1 MDYKKAFDRDYN
13 FGIQEE
19 EKLIEVFRE
28 RFDKC
33 LCKTNSTAII
43 DFISPKTYLELKS
56 RNCNHNKFN
65 DIMIGENKIQFALKT
80 KRDVIFA
87 FNFLDGIYFYKFNK
101 EDISNNKINFRL
113 GGRTDRGRDE
123 IKRYAYISRDLLE
136 KI

>member
-1 MDYKKAFDRDYN
+1 MEYKKAFDRDYN

-65 DIMIGENKIQFALKT
+65 DIMIGDNKIQFALKT

-87 FNFLDGIYFYKFNK
+87 FNFLDGVYFYKFNK
-101 EDISNNKINFRL
+101 DDIFNNKINFRL
-113 GGRTDRGRDE
+113 GGRTDRGKDE
-123 IKRYAYISRDLLE
+123 IKRYAYISRELLE